1 MLNLYSIKLRQIIIL
16 KIKLK
21 TILLICLSVIF
32 QINAH
37 SQNDYK
43 VKKVVIDAGHGGKDP
58 GALGKKSKE
67 KDIALAIA
75 LKVGKYI
82 DNNIVDV
89 EVSYT
94 RKTDVFVELF
104 RRSEIANEKNADLFI
119 SIHVNSNKSK
129 NPSGT
134 ATYIMGLHKMKENL
148 EVAKTEN
155 SVILIEDDYKLKYEG
170 YDPNSPETEIIMSLY
185 QNTYLKQSTT
195 FAAKIQEQFKNKAGR
210 LDMGVRQAGLMVLW
224 NCAMPSV
231 LIETGFISNP
241 AEEDYLRSDYGQSII
256 ASAIFRAFRDYKTE
270 IETKSK
276 STEIKNKKDKI
287 ENSTKK
293 KENLNNND
301 SIVEN
306 ITVKHNIVFKIQIK
320 TSVNKIKLT
329 PSNFKGLKDVSEY
342 NENSKFKYMVGN
354 SNSYKEISLLQI
366 QVRKIYPD
374 AFTIVFI
381 DEKKSTLKE
390 AFEKLKE

>member
-82 DNNIVDV
+82 DNNIEDV